1 MTQRAPVTGRLDLTA
16 LLNDRQLMVIG
27 GTGFLGKVWV
37 SLLLARYPSVK
48 RLYLVVRRKG
58 TDSAG
63 QRFWQETLHSPVWD
77 PLREQHGEGF
87 ERFMR
92 DKIVPIEGDIVRA
105 HCGVDA
111 SLRDELRGR
120 VAAVVNASGIVD
132 FEPPLDVA
140 LEVNAFGVQNLV
152 ELAHSLG
159 DCPLLHTS
167 TSFVAGNRTGFVEE
181 EDPLLHPFPRAGEL
195 ERAHWDPRREIDECL
210 SIIEQAKERA
220 NDAFRQSHFLNEAR
234 ASLLS
239 RHEPATGTTLEQ
251 EVEHVKR
258 KYIEARLA
266 EMGNERARFWGWPNT
281 YTYTKSIGEQI
292 AVASGL
298 QVTIVRPAI
307 VETSVAFPMVG
318 WNEGIN
324 TSAPLI
330 YAIREGQTQLPGSAH
345 NLDMI
350 PVDMVAGG
358 MLMALGEL
366 LDGTA
371 PAVYQLGASDCNP
384 VTMARIF
391 ELTGLYKR
399 QYHLARTK
407 SSPLSTLQAH
417 VEGALFT
424 SERFE
429 KYGPKA
435 VARAARGVADLL
447 RRRSADPTF
456 NALSQGALQGIE
468 QFAKGQE
475 RIARLLWQ
483 FSPFTADYD
492 YTFRCD
498 HVRAARARLSGEER
512 AALNWEPEAIDW
524 RQWFLHVHTPALER
538 WVFPEIEK
546 RRRRPP
552 RALRAHESLTAMLEE
567 MSRRHDLEVALQ
579 DVESEGL
586 SRISY
591 RDLRAHSLACAQ
603 RLRDRGIVAGDRV
616 LLVSDNQS
624 AWVMACFGAL
634 YAGATLVP
642 LANTCDAAEFAAV
655 ARACGAKLC
664 IAEASTAV
672 RVRSSVSM
680 AWLDLEEATRPGAWP
695 AWANVEPRNVS
706 TTLPPV
712 AINRSEDTALLVF
725 RGAAA
730 PLSFSHGTLCATLA
744 TLAAKFPLGPSDR
757 LLSQLPLSD
766 PFELCCGLLLP
777 LSRGAR
783 VAYFDAAT
791 QQLEAALR
799 AVHPTALVGNPQ
811 VWQELEHR
819 LRTHAQR
826 GPIAAATFEALLDV
840 GRRMSRSGVN
850 LGRLLFGSVHRV
862 LGGELQLLINGD
874 GALPDSTYRALTA
887 VGLRVS
893 NAAGPLPDEPV
904 SDDPFLAG
912 HELRQRSSK
921 SFEIN

>member
-1 MTQRAPVTGRLDLTA
+1 MTSAPHHRLDLA
-16 LLNDRQLMVIG
+16 GLLNDRLLVVIG

-37 SLLLARYPSVK
+37 SLLLTRYPGVK
-48 RLYLVVRRKG
+48 RLYMVVRRKG
-58 TDSAG
+58 TDSAA
-63 QRFWQETLHSPVWD
+63 QRFWEETLHSPVWD
-77 PLREQHGEGF
+77 PLRERHGDGF

-92 DKIVPIEGDIVRA
+92 ERIVPIEGDIVQP

-111 SLRDELRGR
+111 TLRQEIHGR
-120 VAAVVNASGIVD
+120 IAAVVNASGIVD

-152 ELAHSLG
+152 ELARSLG

-167 TSFVAGNRTGFVEE
+167 TSFVAGNRTGFIEE

-234 ASLLS
+234 ANLLA
-239 RHEPATGTTLEQ
+239 RHEPATGETLEQ
-251 EVEHVKR
+251 EVERVKR
-258 KYIEARLA
+258 KYVESRLA

-292 AVASGL
+292 AAASGL

-307 VETSVAFPMVG
+307 VETSVGFPMVG

-330 YAIREGQTQLPGSAH
+330 YAIREGQTQLPGSKH

-371 PAVYQLGASDCNP
+371 PSVYQLGASDCNP

-399 QYHLARTK
+399 RYHLARSK
-407 SSPLSTLQAH
+407 SLLSTLQGH
-417 VEGALFT
+417 LEGALFP
-424 SERFE
+424 SVQFE

-435 VARAARGVADLL
+435 VARVVRGAAELL
-447 RRRSADPTF
+447 QRASEDPAF
-456 NALSQGALQGIE
+456 KALSQPIINNLE
-468 QFAKGQE
+468 RFAHGQE

-498 HVRAARARLSGEER
+498 HVRAARARLSDEDR
-512 AALNWEPEAIDW
+512 QALNWEPEAIDW
-524 RQWFLHVHTPALER
+524 RKWFLEVHAPALER
-538 WVFPEIEK
+538 WVFPEIEQ

-552 RALRAHESLTAMLEE
+552 RPLRAHQSLTALLEE

-579 DVESEGL
+579 DVGPDGL
-586 SRISY
+586 SRVSY
-591 RDLRAHSLACAQ
+591 RDLRAQSLACAQ
-603 RLRDRGIVAGDRV
+603 RLRERGIAATDRV
-616 LLVSDNQS
+616 VLIGDNRS
-624 AWVMACFGAL
+624 AWAMAFFGAL
-634 YAGATLVP
+634 YASATVVAVP
-642 LANTCDAAEFAAV
+642 SNCSATELTWIV
-655 ARACGAKLC
+655 RHARAKLC
-664 IAEASTAV
+664 VGDASATL
-672 RVRSSVSM
+672 RLRSV
-680 AWLDLEEATRPGAWP
+680 AGVEWLDLEQATQPGPWP
-695 AWANVEPRNVS
+695 AWADGAAGSVS
-706 TTLPPV
+706 TTVPPTAV
-712 AINRSEDTALLVF
+712 NGADDLALLTFPAGEARERGLAF
-725 RGAAA
+725 R
-730 PLSFSHGTLCATLA
+730 HGTLCETLA
-744 TLAAKFPLGPSDR
+744 GLAQKFPLEPRDR
-757 LLSQLPLSD
+757 LLSLLPLSD

-783 VAYFDAAT
+783 VAYWDDTQGRLEEALSAAHPT
-791 QQLEAALR
+791 VLVGDPPVWQDLETRLR
-799 AVHPTALVGNPQ
+799 AQ
-811 VWQELEHR
+811 
-819 LRTHAQR
+819 AQA
-826 GPIAAATFEALLDV
+826 GVFAAGTFEALLDL
-840 GRRMSRSGVN
+840 GRRLGRNGVN
-850 LGRLLFGSVHRV
+850 LGRVLFASLHRV
-862 LGGELQLLINGD
+862 LGGELQYLINGG
-874 GALPDSTYRALTA
+874 GALPPSVYRTFTA
-887 VGLRVS
+887 MGLRVS
-893 NAAGPLPDEPV
+893 NAAGPQPDAPHSDV
-904 SDDPFLAG
+904 SQPGRDAPAR
-912 HELRQRSSK
+912 HK
-921 SFEIN
+921 SFQIN